1 MVLSDD
7 EIELDEALRNLVAKG
22 LIEEVPGGYR
32 ITERGIGCYETHL
45 DCVRLSTPILSCGPR
60 PGLEHTDCVYIVV
73 F

>member
-45 DCVRLSTPILSCGPR
+45 DKEKV
-60 PGLEHTDCVYIVV
+60 
-73 F
+73 